1 METAN
6 KEGVVAEGGAEESS
20 DDDASI
26 ITDEYTN
33 AQQDDAPSKSM
44 DGTAYSSSFSTSTDD
59 NEESRSS
66 CCCRRRIC
74 CCFKNCT
81 YPQIC
86 IIILHSAIMLLAVL
100 CFVPTGAMVS
110 KVWAHWGG
118 IATLV
123 WIIYCCVMIVSNLV
137 YYIQHYVQRTRSKD
151 EDRKEEVH
159 DDNDAN
165 DADVEE
171 QVQDDDESRLV
182 SSCNEIGCLAALLM
196 LGALLCQQLT
206 TNQHVAGR
214 RYHGT

>member
-110 KVWAHWGG
+110 KVRAHWGG

-123 WIIYCCVMIVSNLV
+123 FGVDYLLLCYDSI
-137 YYIQHYVQRTRSKD
+137 
-151 EDRKEEVH
+151 
-159 DDNDAN
+159 
-165 DADVEE
+165 
-171 QVQDDDESRLV
+171 ESRL
-182 SSCNEIGCLAALLM
+182 LYPT
-196 LGALLCQQLT
+196 LCPTYTQ
-206 TNQHVAGR
+206 
-214 RYHGT
+214 

>member
-1 METAN
+1 MYVIIIVQGMMAETAN
-6 KEGVVAEGGAEESS
+6 KEGVVAVDVVEES

-44 DGTAYSSSFSTSTDD
+44 DGTAYSSPFSTSTDD

-110 KVWAHWGG
+110 KVRAHWGG

-123 WIIYCCVMIVSNLV
+123 FGVDYLLLCYDSI
-137 YYIQHYVQRTRSKD
+137 
-151 EDRKEEVH
+151 
-159 DDNDAN
+159 
-165 DADVEE
+165 
-171 QVQDDDESRLV
+171 ESRL
-182 SSCNEIGCLAALLM
+182 LYPT
-196 LGALLCQQLT
+196 LCPT
-206 TNQHVAGR
+206 YMMPKR
-214 RYHGT
+214 